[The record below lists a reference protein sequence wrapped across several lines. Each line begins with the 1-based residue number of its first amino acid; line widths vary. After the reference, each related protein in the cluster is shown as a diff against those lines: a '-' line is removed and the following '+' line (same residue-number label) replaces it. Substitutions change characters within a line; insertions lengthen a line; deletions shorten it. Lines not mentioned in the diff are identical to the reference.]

1 VAITGA
7 AGGRIR
13 RPVGQRYPTTPT
25 NERRAKD
32 EGDGVTT
39 LEKAPVNPAVTPVVL
54 GGARGGPDVPTLRK
68 DRYWV
73 QPVVTVTV
81 LTAFVAYASWAA
93 FVNKNYY
100 AGAALHR
107 DLISP
112 FYSPCLTG
120 SCVPGSHPGTVIT
133 WWTISP
139 ALLILIFPLGFRMT
153 CYYYRKA
160 YYRGF
165 WQAPPACAVSDGH
178 ASYTGESR
186 FPLILQ
192 NVHRY
197 FFYFGLVFNVIL
209 TIDAVMAFRQPG
221 VGIGF
226 SVGTAVLIINAS
238 LLWLYS
244 LSCHACRHL
253 CGGGVKQFS
262 RSPIRHRLWK
272 TLTPLNARHMLFA
285 WMSLVFVALTDLYV
299 RLVASGAI
307 HDYGFHF

>member
-1 VAITGA
+1 VN
-7 AGGRIR
+7 
-13 RPVGQRYPTTPT
+13 PT
-25 NERRAKD
+25 AS
-32 EGDGVTT
+32 
-39 LEKAPVNPAVTPVVL
+39 PAVTPVVL
-54 GGARGGPDVPTLRK
+54 GGARGGPSVPTLRK
-68 DRYWV
+68 DRWWI

-81 LTAFVAYASWAA
+81 LTAFVGYASWAA

-100 AGAALHR
+100 AGATLHR

-120 SCVPGSHPGTVIT
+120 SCVPGSHPSTVIT

-160 YYRGF
+160 YYRSF
-165 WQAPPACAVSDGH
+165 WLAPPACAVSDGH
-178 ASYTGESR
+178 GAYTGESR
-186 FPLILQ
+186 FPLLLQ
-192 NVHRY
+192 NAHRY

-209 TIDAVMAFRQPG
+209 TIDAIVAFQQPG
-221 VGIGF
+221 TPSGIGI
-226 SVGTAVLIINAS
+226 SVGTVVLLVNAT

-262 RSPIRHRLWK
+262 KAPIRHKLWK
-272 TLTPLNARHMLFA
+272 ALTPLNGKHMLFA
-285 WMSLVFVALTDLYV
+285 WMSLVFVAFTDLYV

>member
-1 VAITGA
+1 M
-7 AGGRIR
+7 
-13 RPVGQRYPTTPT
+13 
-25 NERRAKD
+25 
-32 EGDGVTT
+32 TT
-39 LEKAPVNPAVTPVVL
+39 LEDATVTPVVL
-54 GGARGGPDVPTLRK
+54 GGPRGGPDVPTLRK

-100 AGAALHR
+100 AGATLHR

-178 ASYTGESR
+178 GSYTGESR

-209 TIDAVMAFRQPG
+209 TIDAIVAFRQPG
-221 VGIGF
+221 IGIGF
-226 SVGTAVLIINAS
+226 SVGTAVLIINAT

-285 WMSLVFVALTDLYV
+285 WMSLVFVAFTDFYV
-299 RLVASGAI
+299 RLVASGTI

>member
-1 VAITGA
+1 L
-7 AGGRIR
+7 
-13 RPVGQRYPTTPT
+13 
-25 NERRAKD
+25 
-32 EGDGVTT
+32 TT
-39 LEKAPVNPAVTPVVL
+39 LEDAKVTPVVL
-54 GGARGGPDVPTLRK
+54 GGARGGPPVRTLRK

-93 FVNKNYY
+93 FVNKDYFV
-100 AGAALHR
+100 GATLHR

-112 FYSPCLTG
+112 FYSPCLTA
-120 SCVPGSHPGTVIT
+120 SCVPGSHPGAVIP
-133 WWTISP
+133 WWEVSP
-139 ALLILIFPLGFRMT
+139 ALLILVFPLGFRMT

-160 YYRGF
+160 YYRSF
-165 WQAPPACAVSDGH
+165 WQAPPACGVSDGH
-178 ASYTGESR
+178 GSYTGESR

-197 FFYFGLVFNVIL
+197 FFFAGLVFNVIL
-209 TIDAVMAFRQPG
+209 TIDAIMAFRQPG
-221 VGIGF
+221 IGIGF
-226 SVGTAVLIINAS
+226 SVGTAVLLINAT

-262 RSPIRHRLWK
+262 KSPIRHKMWK
-272 TLTPLNARHMLFA
+272 TLTPLNAKHMLFA
-285 WMSLVFVALTDLYV
+285 WLSLCFVAFTDLYV
-299 RLVASGAI
+299 RLVASGTI

>member
-1 VAITGA
+1 M
-7 AGGRIR
+7 
-13 RPVGQRYPTTPT
+13 
-25 NERRAKD
+25 
-32 EGDGVTT
+32 TT
-39 LEKAPVNPAVTPVVL
+39 LEGASPTPDVAVTPVVL
-54 GGARGGPDVPTLRK
+54 GGARGGPDVPTLRT

-73 QPVVTVTV
+73 QPVVTFVV
-81 LTAFVAYASWAA
+81 LTSFVAYASWAA
-93 FVNKNYY
+93 FVNKNYFV
-100 AGAALHR
+100 GASMNR
-107 DLISP
+107 TLISP
-112 FYSPCLTG
+112 FYSPCLVE

-160 YYRGF
+160 YYRSF
-165 WQAPPACAVSDGH
+165 WLAPPACAVSDGH
-178 ASYTGESR
+178 GSYTGESR
-186 FPLILQ
+186 FPLLLQ
-192 NVHRY
+192 NAHRY

-209 TIDAVMAFRQPG
+209 TIDAVEAFRQPG
-221 VGIGF
+221 LGIGI
-226 SVGTAVLIINAS
+226 SVGTVVLCINAT

-262 RSPIRHRLWK
+262 KAPIRHRIWK
-272 TLTPLNARHMLFA
+272 TLTPLNGKHMLFA
-285 WMSLVFVALTDLYV
+285 WMSLVFVAFTDLYV